1 MIKKQTRVSPRVDAR
16 GPFLRGLWLEPGL
29 AGMEHGGFE
38 EGGEIRVYHYIPRL
52 IAGALS
58 GALTGVFALGNV
70 TSIDSILFSL
80 LLIMVVGVERFCSWV
95 MGDVFRG
102 RRLVKE
108 WKLLSLVV
116 LTGMVL
122 VVDPCN
128 NGSFYEIVA
137 GAFTGAITGAIA
149 GRASDSGVLRGAGL
163 GAIAGAVLSVEVL
176 EASRAYWCSDRSN
189 SQNSLSITDFI
200 EELLRGRIVEESFT
214 PAVLTTYRWQ
224 VSIGNLSYDEMY
236 DVYGEVASRGLSG
249 DSLKKLP
256 CHVILDEIKAAQ
268 SNCCTICLQDI
279 EVGEIARSL
288 PWCHHTFH
296 LACVDKWLIRH
307 GTCPVCRRNV

>member
-1 MIKKQTRVSPRVDAR
+1 MA
-16 GPFLRGLWLEPGL
+16 LLWQGCFIYPW
-29 AGMEHGGFE
+29 FCN
-38 EGGEIRVYHYIPRL
+38 L
-52 IAGALS
+52 IA
-58 GALTGVFALGNV
+58 
-70 TSIDSILFSL
+70 
-80 LLIMVVGVERFCSWV
+80 
-95 MGDVFRG
+95 
-102 RRLVKE
+102 
-108 WKLLSLVV
+108 
-116 LTGMVL
+116 
-122 VVDPCN
+122 
-128 NGSFYEIVA
+128 A

-224 VSIGNLSYDEMY
+224 VSIGNLSYDDMY

-307 GTCPVCRRNV
+307 GTCPVCRRNVWVCLGFIFLVQKGSLRSKSLIHVYVIYMYLFCYMMSPDRWRSRQICALKK